1 MKLKEVDKQPLSPG
15 LRTALAIISH
25 AVVFADADRPWRDAQ
40 IGTDA
45 DAKEQHD
52 TLTAHSLSHTG
63 VRVGHRSFGTDET
76 ANRD

>member
-1 MKLKEVDKQPLSPG
+1 MKIKEAAKQPLSPG

-45 DAKEQHD
+45 HAKEEHN
-52 TLTAHSLSHTG
+52 TLAAHFLYHTQQ
-63 VRVGHRSFGTDET
+63 
-76 ANRD
+76 